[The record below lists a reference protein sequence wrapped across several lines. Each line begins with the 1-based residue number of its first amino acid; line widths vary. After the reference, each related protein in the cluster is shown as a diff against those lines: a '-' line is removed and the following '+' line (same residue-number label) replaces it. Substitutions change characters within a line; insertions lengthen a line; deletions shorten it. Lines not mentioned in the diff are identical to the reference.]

1 MTTLVH
7 KGLDGGGWGKFSFLE
22 QMGNIGSEVGRAN
35 IARKKK
41 DVSAFANALDRAL
54 ELIDLTLADERWKN
68 QGKTK
73 EIALARELL
82 CSAATGDVHFG
93 TSLEDIDRYFF
104 SFALA
109 ARAGR

>member
-1 MTTLVH
+1 MNTFIH
-7 KGLDGGGWGKFSFLE
+7 KGLTSDRWRKFSFLE

-35 IARKKK
+35 LARKKNNR
-41 DVSAFANALDRAL
+41 SSFTGALDRAL

-68 QGKTK
+68 QGKAK

-82 CSAATGDVHFG
+82 CNAATGDVRFG
-93 TSLEDIDRYFF
+93 TSLEDLDRYFF

-109 ARAGR
+109 ARADH

>member
-1 MTTLVH
+1 MTVLIH
-7 KGLDGGGWGKFSFLE
+7 KNLADGGWQKFSFLE

-41 DVSAFANALDRAL
+41 DVSAFANAFDRAL

-68 QGKTK
+68 QGKIK
-73 EIALARELL
+73 EIARARELL
-82 CSAATGDVHFG
+82 CSAALNDTRFNTPLDD
-93 TSLEDIDRYFF
+93 LDRYFF